1 MSEYAEVGSFE
12 LSGVDAS
19 ASGEDE
25 VVLLADGE
33 VVHVKGRER
42 TTLQVEGEPV
52 DVAVAELVY
61 VLTSESLVA
70 LSVDG
75 RGSRGWSV
83 DLSGESVAAVAA
95 IPDSD
100 VVCVLTPTSLIGV
113 DRERG
118 SRRWSTDRPYA
129 DIEDEDDLAAG
140 DEHVLYGT
148 WTFVTGFDASGEQA
162 LDGTLDSAVVDV
174 GWTDGVV
181 VAALKTGKLV
191 GLDVEDG
198 RVRWETEISAR
209 AVASGG
215 TTEAFVQTD
224 DGVLRVSGD
233 GSYEPVDDL
242 TPGTVYPARSGA
254 LACVFRD
261 EMLSVYR
268 RRIDPDAVEA
278 VLETSTVEPGTDVEV
293 RVRSALERAAT
304 VRVDASVED
313 GTVDGSGTA
322 VDVPAGGESL
332 VAFRVEDVD
341 RVDET
346 TVHVAVNDVEVV
358 EESVAVDRPTPDA
371 DAISCSVDLGRV
383 DGASVDGTVVVE
395 NDGETSPRLRVVED
409 DADLGIVAPGE
420 TATAS
425 VSAPFVPGEPVE
437 RTIASETG
445 ERVATGS
452 ATLGD
457 GRTTVALEQTVDDEF
472 LFVDVTVSNGTDAT
486 ATDELVVFGL
496 GALDPVE
503 RDVTCVAGSTWTL
516 SLAVPGRVAT
526 SLDGNTVRAQ
536 LDGSAANDSLELALD
551 DAFADADAGVD
562 AGSEPAASTGVSA
575 TVERSLSA
583 ETVAA
588 TERFQEYVA
597 IEPDRDVHDLTLL
610 VDGEEHA
617 VGSASAG
624 IERRLERKHAVAV
637 DGRHRLGDGRVVAD
651 GDDAGEFDGATA
663 SVVDGE
669 IAARTT
675 VECGDSRIHVEGEIE
690 NRTGDYLDVV
700 GVRVDRLGTW
710 DLRLGDALA
719 PGEVVVWAG
728 DVAPTETDV
737 TAAEAAVGVT
747 VEFGDPEAPVEFQSL
762 ASVERASTDELLDRL
777 EVTVGEGTRVRDE
790 YSNVALELTNVGDS
804 VEYDLELAA
813 VGDVV
818 NDVVYVPERI
828 DELAPGETAVHPID
842 VKPAG
847 ESLSLDVEVESGE
860 QSARIELEGPVAPRD
875 GEWDASHHDAWGAR
889 WLGGRSDDEIAYPQH
904 VATEYERTR

>member
-19 ASGEDE
+19 AAGEDE
-25 VVLLADGE
+25 VVLVADGD
-33 VVHVKGRER
+33 VVHVQGRER

-61 VLTSESLVA
+61 VLTAGSLVA

-83 DLSGESVAAVAA
+83 DLSGEDVEAVAA

-100 VVCVLTPTSLIGV
+100 VVCVLTPSSLIGV

-118 SRRWSTDRPYA
+118 SRRWSTERPYA
-129 DIEDEDDLAAG
+129 DIEGEDDLAAG

-148 WTFVTGFDASGEQA
+148 WTFVTGFDASGEQV
-162 LDGTLDSAVVDV
+162 LDETLDSAVVDV

-191 GLDVEDG
+191 GLDVADG
-198 RVRWETEISAR
+198 SVSWETEISAR

-215 TTEAFVQTD
+215 ATEAFVQTD
-224 DGVLRVSGD
+224 DGVLRVSSD

-254 LACVFRD
+254 LACVYRD
-261 EMLSVYR
+261 GMLSVYR
-268 RRIDPDAVEA
+268 RRIDPDTVEA
-278 VLETSTVEPGTDVEV
+278 VLETSTVEPGSDVEV
-293 RVRSALERAAT
+293 RVRSDLERAAT
-304 VRVDASVED
+304 VRVDATVDDAVLDED
-313 GTVDGSGTA
+313 GVA
-322 VDVPAGGESL
+322 VDVPAGGEG
-332 VAFRVEDVD
+332 VATFRVEEVE

-346 TVHVAVNDVEVV
+346 TVTVAVNDVEVV
-358 EESVAVDRPTPDA
+358 EETVGVERPTPSA
-371 DAISCSVDLGRV
+371 DDISCTFDLDQV
-383 DGASVDGTVVVE
+383 DGSTVEGTVVVE

-409 DADLGIVAPGE
+409 DVDLGIVGPGE
-420 TATAS
+420 AATAS

-437 RTIASETG
+437 RTVASETG
-445 ERVATGS
+445 ERVATATS
-452 ATLGD
+452 TLGD
-457 GRTTVALEQTVDDEF
+457 GRTTVTVEQTVDDEF

-503 RDVTCVAGSTWTL
+503 REVTCVAGATWTL
-516 SLAVPGRVAT
+516 SLAVPGHVAA

-536 LDGSAANDSLELALD
+536 LDGSAANDSVELALD
-551 DAFADADAGVD
+551 DAFADADAGVGD
-562 AGSEPAASTGVSA
+562 AASASQTGVSA
-575 TVERSLSA
+575 TVDRSLSA
-583 ETVAA
+583 DTVAA

-597 IEPDRDVHDLTLL
+597 IELDRDVHDLTLVL
-610 VDGEEHA
+610 DGEEHA

-637 DGRHRLGDGRVVAD
+637 DGQHRVEGGRVVAD
-651 GDDAGEFDGATA
+651 GNDAGEFDAATA

-675 VECGDSRIHVEGEIE
+675 VECGDSRVHVDGEIE
-690 NRTGDYLDVV
+690 NRTGDYVDVV

-728 DVAPTETDV
+728 DVAPSETDV
-737 TAAEAAVGVT
+737 TAAESALGVT
-747 VEFGDPEAPVEFQSL
+747 VEFGDPEAPAEFQSL
-762 ASVERASTDELLDRL
+762 APVERASTDGLADRL
-777 EVTVGEGTRVRDE
+777 EAAVGEGTRVRDE
-790 YSNVALELTNVGDS
+790 YSNVALELTNVGDR
-804 VEYDLELAA
+804 VERDLELSAA
-813 VGDVV
+813 GDVV

-847 ESLSLDVEVESGE
+847 ESLSLDVTVHGGE
-860 QSARIELEGPVAPRD
+860 QTARIELEGPVAPGD
-875 GEWDASHHDAWGAR
+875 GEWDASHRDAWRAR
-889 WLGGRSDDEIAYPQH
+889 WVGGSADDAVSYPEH
-904 VATEYERTR
+904 VATDYERTR